1 MSVILGLCLFGLACF
16 GGGWLRGLHIGVQ
29 DTERRWSDA
38 VKRADEW
45 RAEEAA
51 RLDRA
56 SSKGDD
62 K

>member
-1 MSVILGLCLFGLACF
+1 MSTILGLCLFGLACF
-16 GGGWLRGLHIGVQ
+16 GGGWLLGLHIGVQ
-29 DTERRWSDA
+29 DTEIRWSNA

-45 RAEEAA
+45 RSEAQA
-51 RLDRA
+51 RLDRV